1 MAEDSPSFLNQVV
14 KGEYAYPAGELLLAL
29 EQIERHLGRD
39 AKGERQARTMDLDIL
54 LFGQRQIKT
63 DNLEIPHPRLLNR
76 AFVLV
81 PLLEIDPEL
90 TDLVSGKPLC
100 DFITKA
106 GRAEI
111 EVYRD
116 HVARQT

>member
-14 KGEYAYPAGELLLAL
+14 KGEYAFNAGELLLVL
-29 EQIERHLGRD
+29 ERIETELGRD
-39 AKGERQARTMDLDIL
+39 AKGMKLARTIDLDIL
-54 LFGQRQIKT
+54 LFGRRQILS
-63 DNLEIPHPRLLNR
+63 DRLHIPHPRLTKR
-76 AFVLV
+76 AFVLI
-81 PLLEIDPEL
+81 PLLEIDPDA
-90 TDLVSGKPLC
+90 TDPISGKPLSS
-100 DFITKA
+100 FITKA